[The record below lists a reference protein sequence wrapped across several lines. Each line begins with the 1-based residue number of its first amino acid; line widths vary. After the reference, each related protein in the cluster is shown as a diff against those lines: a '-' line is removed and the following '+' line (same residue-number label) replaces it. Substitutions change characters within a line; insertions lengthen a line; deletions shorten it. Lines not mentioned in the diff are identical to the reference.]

1 MSDLAKRR
9 CVPCEGSTPRL
20 DRAHADQLMGQLKPG
35 WRVASDGQ
43 KLEKRFVFGDFKTA
57 MSFVNKL
64 ATLAE
69 EEQHHP
75 DFAVHY
81 SMVDVTL
88 YTHAIEGL
96 SDNDFIL
103 AAKIDEV
110 TGKGAPRHPG
120 RL

>member
-1 MSDLAKRR
+1 
-9 CVPCEGSTPRL
+9 
-20 DRAHADQLMGQLKPG
+20 MGQLKPG
-35 WRVASDGQ
+35 WRVSADDR

-57 MSFVNKL
+57 MGFVNKL

-81 SMVDVTL
+81 SIVDVTL

-103 AAKIDEV
+103 AAKIDEM
-110 TGKGAPRHPG
+110 TAKPMAKHPG